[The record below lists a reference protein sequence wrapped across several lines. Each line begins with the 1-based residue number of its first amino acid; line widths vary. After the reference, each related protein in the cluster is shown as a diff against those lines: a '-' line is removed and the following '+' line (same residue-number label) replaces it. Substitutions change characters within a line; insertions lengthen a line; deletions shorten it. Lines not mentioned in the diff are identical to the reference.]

1 MHSKKVEFYPSH
13 HLEAYMSKIDL
24 NNISHSYNPNDPNP
38 VYALNP
44 FSMTWENGKR
54 YAILGPSGCGK
65 TTMLNIVSSLVRPS
79 AGKILFDDKNVTD
92 LKTESRNIAQVFQ
105 FPVIYNTMT
114 VYENLAFPLKCRDF
128 SKDKIDERVKSVADT
143 LNLESFLNSPA
154 RKLTAD
160 QKQLTSLGRGLVRE
174 DVAAVLMD
182 EPLTVIDPDL
192 KFRLRRKLK
201 EINEEFKT
209 TLVYVTHDQNEAM
222 TFADNIIVMSEG
234 EVVQAGTPKELFEKP
249 NTTFVGYFIG
259 SPAMNLFD
267 CQIDSNLEVRIGSIK
282 IKTNTDLS
290 NIKSKNIK
298 LGIRSEFI
306 NLATNENINTVRAK
320 IERVE
325 DFGNYKLLT
334 ASIEGLTIKSK
345 IDRDRPI
352 PESGVNLYI
361 PPEKCCVYQD
371 EKLI

>member
-1 MHSKKVEFYPSH
+1 
-13 HLEAYMSKIDL
+13 MSKIDL
-24 NNISHSYNPNDPNP
+24 NNISHTYNPNDPNP

-65 TTMLNIVSSLVRPS
+65 TTMLNIVSGLVRPS
-79 AGKILFDDKNVTD
+79 AGDILFDDKNVTD

-128 SKDKIDERVKSVADT
+128 SNKKIDERVKSVADT
-143 LNLESFLNSPA
+143 LNLQSFLSYPA

-160 QKQLTSLGRGLVRE
+160 QKQLISLGRGLVRE

-234 EVVQAGTPKELFEKP
+234 EVVQAGTPKELFERP

-267 CQIDSNLEVRIGSIK
+267 SEASSSDSVKINDTI
-282 IKTNTDLS
+282 IKTNTNLNHLKD
-290 NIKSKNIK
+290 KKIK

-306 NLATNENINTVRAK
+306 KLAKNQKDNLLNVEID
-320 IERVE
+320 RVE

-334 ASIEGLTIKSK
+334 AKMGNLTIKSK
-345 IDRDRPI
+345 INRESEI
-352 PESGVNLYI
+352 PSSNVKLHI
-361 PPEKCCVYQD
+361 PAEKCCIYHD

>member
-1 MHSKKVEFYPSH
+1 
-13 HLEAYMSKIDL
+13 MSKIDL

-65 TTMLNIVSSLVRPS
+65 TTMLNIVSGLVRPS
-79 AGKILFDDKNVTD
+79 EGNILFDNEDVTD
-92 LKTESRNIAQVFQ
+92 LKTENRNIAQVFQ

-128 SKDKIDERVKSVADT
+128 SQTKIDERVKSVADT
-143 LNLESFLNSPA
+143 LNLQSFLNSPA
-154 RKLTAD
+154 KKLTAD
-160 QKQLTSLGRGLVRE
+160 QKQLISLGRGLVRE

-234 EVVQAGTPKELFEKP
+234 EVVQAGTPKELFERP

-259 SPAMNLFD
+259 SPAMNLFETEVSSEKSVKVNNS
-267 CQIDSNLEVRIGSIK
+267 IIKTTTNLSNLR
-282 IKTNTDLS
+282 
-290 NIKSKNIK
+290 SKKIK

-306 NLATNENINTVRAK
+306 EIADNQKDNIIDVNLDK
-320 IERVE
+320 VE
-325 DFGNYKLLT
+325 DLGNYKLLT
-334 ASIEGLTIKSK
+334 AKMGNLTIKSK
-345 IDRDRPI
+345 INRDTEVPTNNLRLHI
-352 PESGVNLYI
+352 PA
-361 PPEKCCVYQD
+361 EKCCIY
-371 EKLI
+371 ENERII

>member
-1 MHSKKVEFYPSH
+1 
-13 HLEAYMSKIDL
+13 
-24 NNISHSYNPNDPNP
+24 
-38 VYALNP
+38 
-44 FSMTWENGKR
+44 
-54 YAILGPSGCGK
+54 
-65 TTMLNIVSSLVRPS
+65 
-79 AGKILFDDKNVTD
+79 
-92 LKTESRNIAQVFQ
+92 
-105 FPVIYNTMT
+105 
-114 VYENLAFPLKCRDF
+114 
-128 SKDKIDERVKSVADT
+128 
-143 LNLESFLNSPA
+143 
-154 RKLTAD
+154 
-160 QKQLTSLGRGLVRE
+160 
-174 DVAAVLMD
+174 
-182 EPLTVIDPDL
+182 
-192 KFRLRRKLK
+192 
-201 EINEEFKT
+201 
-209 TLVYVTHDQNEAM
+209 VTHDQNEAM

>member
-1 MHSKKVEFYPSH
+1 
-13 HLEAYMSKIDL
+13 MSKIDL

-65 TTMLNIVSSLVRPS
+65 TTMLNIVSGLVRPS
-79 AGKILFDDKNVTD
+79 AGNILFDNEDVTN
-92 LKTESRNIAQVFQ
+92 LKTENRNIAQVFQ

-128 SKDKIDERVKSVADT
+128 SQTKIDERVKSVADT
-143 LNLESFLNSPA
+143 LNLQSFLNSPA
-154 RKLTAD
+154 KKLTAD
-160 QKQLTSLGRGLVRE
+160 QKQLISLGRGLVRE

-234 EVVQAGTPKELFEKP
+234 EVVQAGTPKELFERP

-259 SPAMNLFD
+259 SPAMNLFET
-267 CQIDSNLEVRIGSIK
+267 EVSSENSVKVNNSI
-282 IKTNTDLS
+282 IKTTTNLS
-290 NIKSKNIK
+290 NIRSKKIK

-306 NLATNENINTVRAK
+306 EIADNQKDNIIDVNLDK
-320 IERVE
+320 VE
-325 DFGNYKLLT
+325 DLGNYKLLT
-334 ASIEGLTIKSK
+334 AKMGNLTIKSK
-345 IDRDRPI
+345 INRDIEVPTNNLRLHI
-352 PESGVNLYI
+352 PA
-361 PPEKCCVYQD
+361 EKCCVYEN
-371 EKLI
+371 EKII

>member
-1 MHSKKVEFYPSH
+1 
-13 HLEAYMSKIDL
+13 MSKIDL
-24 NNISHSYNPNDPNP
+24 NNISHTYNPNDPEP
-38 VYALNP
+38 TYALNP

-65 TTMLNIVSSLVRPS
+65 TTMLNIVSGLVRPY
-79 AGKILFDDKNVTD
+79 AGSILFDDKDVTD
-92 LKTESRNIAQVFQ
+92 LKTEDRNIAQVFQ

-114 VYENLAFPLKCRDF
+114 VFENLAFPLICRDF
-128 SKDKIDERVKSVADT
+128 KKEKINERVNSVAET
-143 LNLESFLNSPA
+143 LNLQSFLKSPA

-160 QKQLTSLGRGLVRE
+160 QKQLISLGRGLVRE

-222 TFADNIIVMSEG
+222 TFADNIIVMSDG
-234 EVVQAGTPKELFEKP
+234 EVVQAGTPKELFERP

-259 SPAMNLFD
+259 SPAMNLFETEASSND
-267 CQIDSNLEVRIGSIK
+267 CVKINGTL
-282 IKTNTDLS
+282 IKTTTNLS
-290 NIKSKNIK
+290 KLKDKKIK

-306 NLATNENINTVRAK
+306 NLAEDQKDNLLSVEVDK
-320 IERVE
+320 VE
-325 DFGNYKLLT
+325 DLGNFKLLT
-334 ASIEGLTIKSK
+334 AKMGELTIKSK
-345 IDRDRPI
+345 INRETEVPSSDVKLHI
-352 PESGVNLYI
+352 PAD
-361 PPEKCCVYQD
+361 KCCVY
-371 EKLI
+371 ENEILI